1 MEKRILNSAIILIIS
16 LIAYIPNSIG
26 QKLSIGPMAGVNIS
40 SISDVD
46 NSKSLTGLNAGLF
59 LNYSVNE
66 NLGFGLKGLFSQLG
80 TGVENTD
87 NHTRLNYIQLPLSV
101 VYFFGERGNTIR
113 PKVFIGPYLGFLMSA
128 QDQDGKDLPDN
139 LFNSTDLGG
148 QIGAG
153 FNYSFKNRSWLNFD
167 LGYSTSLVNIT
178 NHASFDYRNR
188 SFFVSLGYSFPLSTE
203 D

>member
-1 MEKRILNSAIILIIS
+1 MEKRLLNSAIILIIS
-16 LIAYIPNSIG
+16 FIAYLPSAIG

-40 SISDVD
+40 SISEV
-46 NSKSLTGLNAGLF
+46 NNTESLAGLNAGVF

-80 TGVENTD
+80 TGFKNSD
-87 NHTRLNYIQLPLSV
+87 DHYRLNYIQLPLSV
-101 VYFFGERGNTIR
+101 AYFFGERGNTIR
-113 PKVFIGPYLGFLMSA
+113 PKVFIGPYVGFLMNA
-128 QDQDGKDLPDN
+128 QRQNGDDLIG
-139 LFNSTDLGG
+139 FNSTDFGG

-167 LGYSTSLVNIT
+167 LGYSAGFVDIIEISALNY
-178 NHASFDYRNR
+178 NNNA
-188 SFFVSLGYSFPLSTE
+188 FFVSLGYSFPLSTK